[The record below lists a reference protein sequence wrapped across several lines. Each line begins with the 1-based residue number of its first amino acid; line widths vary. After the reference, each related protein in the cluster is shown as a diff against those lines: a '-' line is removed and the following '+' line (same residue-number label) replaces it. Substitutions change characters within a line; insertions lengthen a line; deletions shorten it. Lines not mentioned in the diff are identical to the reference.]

1 MVYSNVNTFSSVT
14 LPISLVKSVFS
25 CVKNSGYS
33 FLKVKPLWSLTFTT
47 TPVAI
52 TGFARML
59 AKFYVKVTGL
69 TRSTYPPVNSHNL
82 LRPSIL
88 HSDPMIETRLIV
100 TPLDFANNPTL
111 S

>member
-1 MVYSNVNTFSSVT
+1 MYSKVNTFSSVT

-33 FLKVKPLWSLTFTT
+33 FLKVKPLCSFTLTT
-47 TPVAI
+47 TLVAI
-52 TGFARML
+52 TGLARMF
-59 AKFYVKVTGL
+59 AKFYVNVTGL

-88 HSDPMIETRLIV
+88 HSDPIIETRFIV
-100 TPLDFANNPTL
+100 TPFDFANNPTL